1 MAATKRTSVS
11 SKHKVKKQHS
21 KDRKANES
29 RKRAWTAKENALLA
43 KLNTPQKI
51 QAYLDT
57 LAYDPADGCRSVRST
72 VHTKQAHCLGGALLG
87 AHCLH
92 RAGYGEPRIVCIDSV
107 PGIDD
112 GHAVALYQV
121 DGLLGCVAKSN
132 YTLIRSRDPMYRS
145 LRELMMSYHDF
156 YFNSKGVKSMLG
168 YTPILYLDKID
179 KKCGGRKDWM
189 FAPAKRSLPEFEA
202 MMDVPLISHMPKRIS
217 RRLVAHLMP
226 ASKQVL
232 AAALIGSN
240 PVGLY
245 KA

>member
-1 MAATKRTSVS
+1 MDGK
-11 SKHKVKKQHS
+11 
-21 KDRKANES
+21 
-29 RKRAWTAKENALLA
+29 RKRPACQTEHAAENS
-43 KLNTPQKI
+43 
-51 QAYLDT
+51 YLDT

-156 YFNSKGVKSMLG
+156 YLPF
-168 YTPILYLDKID
+168 LDV
-179 KKCGGRKDWM
+179 W
-189 FAPAKRSLPEFEA
+189 PEKT
-202 MMDVPLISHMPKRIS
+202 D
-217 RRLVAHLMP
+217 
-226 ASKQVL
+226 
-232 AAALIGSN
+232 
-240 PVGLY
+240 
-245 KA
+245 